1 MKQFRKNLAIAIDGG
16 GIRGVMVTKALT
28 MLEAEL
34 GQPLYESARLYAGTS
49 TGSIISASLAAGFT
63 AQQIHDLYLRL
74 GSVIFRP
81 SWRTVF
87 FPLTRYR
94 YPSKPLEKALHDQL
108 GDRKMKDYWKD
119 LALRDVVITSFD
131 VLQNA
136 TCFIKPWKLQYQD
149 WSVVRA
155 VLASSS
161 VPTYFPP
168 VEDRYVDGGVGSY
181 ANPCYLAAYE
191 AEFCL
196 GWKPEET
203 TLLSLGTG
211 RSPNPV
217 KPGDPSRFQAWDWLE
232 PVLDAFLGSASDQQV
247 RLVDTFFKK
256 LDFRRFQ
263 VDMDKAIGM
272 DDPGS
277 IPELV
282 EYGLKMGKM
291 ILADKVD
298 RAAFIK
304 PAKAARS
311 HKSRA

>member
-1 MKQFRKNLAIAIDGG
+1 MKPFRKNLAIAIDGG

-28 MLEAEL
+28 MVEAGL
-34 GQPLYESARLYAGTS
+34 QLSLYERARLYAGTS
-49 TGSIISASLAAGFT
+49 TGSIISATLAAGFT
-63 AQQIHDLYLRL
+63 AQQIHDLYLQL
-74 GSVIFRP
+74 GSDVFHP
-81 SWRTVF
+81 SWRTLF

-94 YPSKPLEKALHDQL
+94 YSSHPLEKALHDHL
-108 GDRKMKDYWKD
+108 GDMKMKDFWKD

-149 WSVVRA
+149 WPVVKA
-155 VLASSS
+155 VLASSC

-168 VEDRYVDGGVGSY
+168 VEGRFVDGGVGSY

-196 GWKPEET
+196 GWKAEET

-211 RSPNPV
+211 RSPNLV
-217 KPGDPSRFQAWDWLE
+217 KAGDPARFQAWDWLE

-256 LDFRRFQ
+256 LDFRRYQ
-263 VDMDKAIGM
+263 VDMEEPIPM
-272 DDPGS
+272 DDPGQ
-277 IPELV
+277 IPALV
-282 EYGLKMGKM
+282 EYGTKLGEM
-291 ILADKVD
+291 ILED
-298 RAAFIK
+298 RTDSAAKIK
-304 PAKAARS
+304 PAKAVRTVRT
-311 HKSRA
+311 RA